1 MRIGFIGLGRMG
13 MNMVQRL
20 LNSGHEVVAYARTAD
35 TVKKAEEKGAI
46 GAKSLQDV
54 SDKLKKPKIIW
65 LMVPAGSF
73 EDDRYL
79 ERYNA

>member
-1 MRIGFIGLGRMG
+1 MRTGFI
-13 MNMVQRL
+13 
-20 LNSGHEVVAYARTAD
+20 VAYSRTAD

-46 GAKSLQDV
+46 GAKSLQNV
-54 SDKLKKPKIIW
+54 SAKLKKPKIIR
-65 LMVPAGSF
+65 LMAPAGSF